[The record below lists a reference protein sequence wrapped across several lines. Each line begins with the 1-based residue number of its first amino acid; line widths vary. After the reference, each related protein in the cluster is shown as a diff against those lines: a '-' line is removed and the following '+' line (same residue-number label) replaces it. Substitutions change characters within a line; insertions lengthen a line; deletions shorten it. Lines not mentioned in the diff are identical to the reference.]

1 MAADNE
7 FNIMQAAQ
15 MSPEMFDQ
23 QQELN
28 RKQQLAKLLM
38 SQGTQQPTGQMVSGR
53 YVPTSFFQNIAPVA
67 NMLTGAYLQNK
78 GDEQAKALAAEL
90 RGTRT
95 TEMDAINQ
103 AIANKDWSKAQQLI
117 NASTTGAGKE
127 MLPRLMERNIPALE
141 KPQVVPKG
149 GTLIGPDGQVIYRN
163 PGAAEG
169 EGGMGMPSV
178 NNNGIKVGTYDKMGR
193 YRSPTGQVYSSKA
206 VDEAR
211 AEHDAATDLAYKLNQ
226 LSKGDIKNAYGSA
239 FDYSGS
245 KIGQM
250 VANPTTLDAQTKINS
265 LQIGSVLK
273 NLSQLKGASSDKE
286 MAQMIKDFPGY
297 TADPSVME
305 SWAERAAAATNRF
318 LKRSEG
324 RFGFDTDYA
333 EQGRFDGKGAQP
345 KGEIATPGAPKVG
358 EIRDGQDGKYRFK
371 GGDQY
376 DQNNWVKV
384 K

>member
-1 MAADNE
+1 MPADDQ
-7 FNIMQAAQ
+7 FNLIQAAQ
-15 MSPEMFDQ
+15 MSPEMFEQ

-67 NMLTGAYLQNK
+67 NLITGAYLQNK
-78 GDEQAKALAAEL
+78 GDEQAKAMAAEL
-90 RGTRT
+90 RGTRA

-103 AIANKDWSKAQQLI
+103 AIANKDWVKAQQLI
-117 NASTTGAGKE
+117 NTSTTGAGKE
-127 MLPRLMERNIPALE
+127 MLPRLLERNIPAME

-149 GTLIGPDGQVIYRN
+149 GALIGPDGKIIFSN
-163 PGAAEG
+163 PSAG
-169 EGGMGMPSV
+169 EGDGMGGPSV
-178 NNNGIKVGTYDKMGR
+178 NNNGVRVGTYDKMGR
-193 YRSPTGQVYSSKA
+193 YRAPTGQVYSSKA

-226 LSKGDIKNAYGSA
+226 LNKGDIKNAYGSA

-250 VANPTTLDAQTKINS
+250 VGNKDVVDAQTKINS
-265 LQIGSVLK
+265 LQIGNVLK

-286 MAQMIKDFPGY
+286 MAQMIKDFPSY
-297 TADPSVME
+297 TSDPVVME
-305 SWAERAAAATNRF
+305 RWVERASAATNRF
-318 LKRSEG
+318 LKRSEN

-333 EQGRFDGKGAQP
+333 EQGRFDGKGKQP
-345 KGEIATPGAPKVG
+345 SGEIAEPNAPKVG
-358 EIRDGQDGKYRFK
+358 EIRQGYRFK

-376 DQNNWVKV
+376 DKNNWVKV
-384 K
+384 Q